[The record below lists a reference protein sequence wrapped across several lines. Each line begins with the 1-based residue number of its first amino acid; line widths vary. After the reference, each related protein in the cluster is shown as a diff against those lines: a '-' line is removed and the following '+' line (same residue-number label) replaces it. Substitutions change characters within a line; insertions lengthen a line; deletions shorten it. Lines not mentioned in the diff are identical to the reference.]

1 MPSPY
6 ATRHIVTPV
15 HGRYLLRVP
24 ESSERGALR
33 NRPMLVGFHGYG
45 ESAETQMARM
55 EAIPDS
61 GQWTLVSVQA
71 LHRFY
76 GRDREVVASW
86 MTSQDREELIDDNLR
101 YVRSVVTE
109 AVHQTGEPQAMVY
122 LGYSQGAA
130 MAWRAGVRGARRVD
144 GLVTFGG
151 DVPPEFAVRPLGECP
166 PVMLGRGAQDSWY
179 TAAKFASDLE
189 MLAARFVAVEPC
201 EVDGGHEWS
210 DAFAVEVGRFLSRL
224 VGAPEP
230 AHVVDGASRILP

>member
-1 MPSPY
+1 MASSY
-6 ATRHIVTPV
+6 VTHQLVTPV

-24 ESSERGALR
+24 ESKTLGPLR

-45 ESAETQMARM
+45 ESAEAHMARM

-61 GQWTLVSVQA
+61 ESWTLVSIQG

-86 MTSQDREELIDDNLR
+86 MTSQDRDELIDDNLR
-101 YVRSVVTE
+101 YTRSAVTE
-109 AVHQTGEPQAMVY
+109 AVHLTGEPQALVY

-130 MAWRAGVRGARRVD
+130 MAWRAALLGSRRID

-151 DVPPEFAVRPLGECP
+151 EVPPEFAVRPLSACP
-166 PVMLGRGAQDSWY
+166 PVLLCRGREDARY
-179 TAAKFASDLE
+179 PAARFTSDLE
-189 MLAARFVAVEPC
+189 MLAARFVAVEPS

-210 DAFAVEVGRFLSRL
+210 AAFADDVGRFLGRL
-224 VGAPEP
+224 VRPLDPSDA
-230 AHVVDGASRILP
+230 ADLRRAI